1 MSEDENLLTQ
11 KELCARW
18 CCSRSK
24 VEQMRVK
31 GDGPRF
37 IKIGR
42 NVFYKMRDVL
52 DYEARNTKQSTA
64 E

>member
-1 MSEDENLLTQ
+1 MSEDENLLTTT
-11 KELCARW
+11 ELCARW
-18 CCSRSK
+18 CCSRFK